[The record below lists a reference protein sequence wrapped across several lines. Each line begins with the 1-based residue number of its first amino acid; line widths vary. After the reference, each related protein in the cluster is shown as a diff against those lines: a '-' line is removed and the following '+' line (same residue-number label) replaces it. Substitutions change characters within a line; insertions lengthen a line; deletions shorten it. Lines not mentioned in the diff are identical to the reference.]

1 MAFAALANTV
11 AFVLYLFTSKSTQLP
26 SGERAWSFLARAH
39 GAACLSL
46 LLGLVAGSA
55 IFHDLT
61 DVLGRNLT
69 TPYQEGALRLTWGFG
84 FNILAVLSHLL
95 VVIVLV
101 STSSMPAAEWP
112 TANNGGGDEA
122 GAGGERTSGES
133 SAASPSAPGKG
144 SALKEPL
151 LTLEEGGKA

>member
-55 IFHDLT
+55 IFHDLFNGCAGAQPHYPVPRGRAPP
-61 DVLGRNLT
+61 DVG
-69 TPYQEGALRLTWGFG
+69 LRL
-84 FNILAVLSHLL
+84 
-95 VVIVLV
+95 
-101 STSSMPAAEWP
+101 
-112 TANNGGGDEA
+112 
-122 GAGGERTSGES
+122 
-133 SAASPSAPGKG
+133 
-144 SALKEPL
+144 
-151 LTLEEGGKA
+151 